1 MDETSLLQAR
11 ALCCLLDSALARIQA
26 DETADED
33 VKLIASDIRE
43 DIRFF
48 REVIFWSELRRS
60 QQTQTAETTTT
71 ESLVLPAGCNDRNV
85 LAPSL
90 RSSGGVAV
98 TRESSR
104 STQCWETTS
113 NAARYGGLG
122 GIGVVGLH
130 HAHHALTHQIPA
142 DIFAHALGELAVA
155 ACGGA
160 ILAAVVSVLSSW
172 LMAPRNFA

>member
-1 MDETSLLQAR
+1 MDENSLLQAR

-43 DIRFF
+43 DIHSF
-48 REVIFWSELRRS
+48 REAVFWSELRRNE
-60 QQTQTAETTTT
+60 QTQTAETTTT
-71 ESLVLPAGCNDRNV
+71 ESLVPPAGCNGHNA
-85 LAPSL
+85 LLPSL
-90 RSSGGVAV
+90 RSSGRVAV

-104 STQCWETTS
+104 STQCWETT
-113 NAARYGGLG
+113 NNVLYGGLG

-130 HAHHALTHQIPA
+130 HAHHAVTHQMPA

-160 ILAAVVSVLSSW
+160 ILAGVISLLSSR
-172 LMAPRNFA
+172 LRAPRNFA